1 MTKNF
6 ALFVLERED
15 CSAIQKKI
23 SKGSNDSPT
32 PLALL
37 PAILW
42 EMQQPILNFLTFP
55 NYIPTFYK
63 KINVKKFFAL
73 KKNKNTFRNSVSLS
87 FIGFNLEPTW

>member
-1 MTKNF
+1 MCVCVCVGGAFT
-6 ALFVLERED
+6 L
-15 CSAIQKKI
+15 SAA
-23 SKGSNDSPT
+23 N
-32 PLALL
+32 
-37 PAILW
+37 LW
-42 EMQQPILNFLTFP
+42 WMHQPILNFLTFP